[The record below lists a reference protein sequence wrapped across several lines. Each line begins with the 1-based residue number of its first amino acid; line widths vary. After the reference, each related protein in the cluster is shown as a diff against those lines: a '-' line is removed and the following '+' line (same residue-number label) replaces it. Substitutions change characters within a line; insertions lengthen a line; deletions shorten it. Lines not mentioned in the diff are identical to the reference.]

1 MSNRRITRRDF
12 MRDSAAVAA
21 SAAAVAAGVG
31 SAGGLAAAEANAADE
46 AKKKTPSYNPD
57 MEYRRLGKTGVWVSA
72 VCLGGHWKRIDKVI
86 AAKGRID
93 GWSPPESSADAA
105 AFHKNRYDV
114 VTRCLEAG
122 INLVDACSGAE
133 IMAYARALKGRRDK
147 MFMSFSWYEKESRF
161 PQWRTAK
168 KLLQGLDEALKES
181 GQEHA
186 DLWRISALTKGS
198 DHTAAEE
205 EEMMQAL
212 ATARKQGKARFTG
225 LSSHDRPWL
234 QKMIEKYPDEMQA
247 VLTPYTA
254 STTALPTDGLFAAL
268 QKQDVGMLGIKP
280 FASNSLFKGDSSPA
294 SPQAEADARR
304 ARLAIRCI
312 LANPAVTAPIPGLI
326 SIQQVD
332 NMALAVKEGR
342 KLSGAERAELG
353 EALDEMWANLP
364 QDYEWLREF
373 KA

>member
-1 MSNRRITRRDF
+1 
-12 MRDSAAVAA
+12 
-21 SAAAVAAGVG
+21 
-31 SAGGLAAAEANAADE
+31 
-46 AKKKTPSYNPD
+46 
-57 MEYRRLGKTGVWVSA
+57 
-72 VCLGGHWKRIDKVI
+72 
-86 AAKGRID
+86 
-93 GWSPPESSADAA
+93 
-105 AFHKNRYDV
+105 
-114 VTRCLEAG
+114 
-122 INLVDACSGAE
+122 
-133 IMAYARALKGRRDK
+133 
-147 MFMSFSWYEKESRF
+147 
-161 PQWRTAK
+161 
-168 KLLQGLDEALKES
+168 
-181 GQEHA
+181 
-186 DLWRISALTKGS
+186 
-198 DHTAAEE
+198 
-205 EEMMQAL
+205 MMQAL

-254 STTALPTDGLFAAL
+254 STTALPTDGLFGAL
-268 QKQDVGMLGIKP
+268 KKHDVGMLGIKP